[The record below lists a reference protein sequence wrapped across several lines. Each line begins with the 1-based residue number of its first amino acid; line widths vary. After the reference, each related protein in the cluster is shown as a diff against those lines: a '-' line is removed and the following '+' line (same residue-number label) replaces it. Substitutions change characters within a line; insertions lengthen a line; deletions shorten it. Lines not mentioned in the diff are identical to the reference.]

1 MNQKPFLQLS
11 RPVGGIL
18 LAGALLIT
26 AGLAMAAP
34 AGAEAQRQ
42 ALQAVEQTL
51 SQKPQDPQARF
62 AKGLILAEM
71 GKTSDAIAVFQKL
84 TEDYPELPEPYN
96 NLAVLYAQQRQ
107 YDRAKTAL
115 EMAIRTHPSYAVAH
129 ENLGDVYA
137 RLASQAYDKA
147 LQLDS
152 ANTAAQNKLALLKEI
167 TSINGRGLPAAP
179 AKQTLT
185 VKATPAPQPA
195 SAAPAPERAPAP
207 VPAPAATA
215 KTDPQPAAAPEAAP
229 AAGKEVAAAVEAWA
243 NAWAAKDVSGYLAH
257 YDRQFAPPGKQSRAN
272 WEKERHRRIDKPGAI
287 QVTVDH
293 VQVEFAAPDRAT
305 ARFQQHYRSAGFKA
319 STTKRLDMVK
329 RAGKWLILQERVGG

>member
-1 MNQKPFLQLS
+1 
-11 RPVGGIL
+11 
-18 LAGALLIT
+18 
-26 AGLAMAAP
+26 MAAP
-34 AGAEAQRQ
+34 AGTDAQRQ

-62 AKGLILAEM
+62 SKGLLLAEM

-96 NLAVLYAQQRQ
+96 NLAVLYAQERQ
-107 YDRAKTAL
+107 YDRAKMAL

-152 ANTAAQNKLALLKEI
+152 ANTVAQSKLALLKEI
-167 TSINGRGLPAAP
+167 TSINGQGKPAAP
-179 AKQTLT
+179 AK
-185 VKATPAPQPA
+185 PAPAVKPA
-195 SAAPAPERAPAP
+195 
-207 VPAPAATA
+207 PAPAAPEKVAPPAPALAA
-215 KTDPQPAAAPEAAP
+215 KAALPPPAAAAP
-229 AAGKEVAAAVEAWA
+229 AAPPDGKDVVVAVEAWA
-243 NAWAAKDVSGYLAH
+243 SDWASKNVAAYLAH
-257 YDRQFAPPGKQSRAN
+257 YDRDFDPPGRQSRAS
-272 WEKERHRRIDKPGAI
+272 WEKDRNRRIDKPGSI
-287 QVTVDH
+287 QVAVEN
-293 VQVEFAAPDRAT
+293 VQVEFAAADRAT
-305 ARFQQHYRSAGFKA
+305 AQFQQHYRSAGFKA